1 MAKRLYSIII
11 PVYNRPDE
19 VDELLESLTQQ
30 TYKNFEVIVVE
41 DGSDEKCDK
50 VVEKY
55 VHELNISYCYK
66 ENAGQ
71 GFARNYG
78 YKRAKGEYF
87 IVFDS
92 DCIIPGT
99 YLDTVESS
107 LNNTYLDA
115 YGGPD
120 RAHDSFTPIQKAI
133 NFSMTSSLTTG
144 GIRNKKRALGGFSPK
159 SFNMGISKKAFED
172 SGGFG
177 NIHPGEDPD
186 LSMRLWEKGYE
197 TKLISEA
204 FVYHKRR
211 ISFNKFFI
219 QVKKF
224 GMVRPILN
232 SWHPGSSR
240 IFYWFPSLFCI
251 GLIISL
257 IMLFIESGRYLWP
270 IILYVAYF
278 AFIFL
283 DALIKNKNLVV
294 AFLAIIAVMIQFLG
308 YGYGFLKS
316 VILVNFSKR
325 KPEELFPELFFK

>member
-78 YKRAKGEYF
+78 YERAKGEYF

-92 DCIIPGT
+92 DCIIPDT
-99 YLDTVESS
+99 YLETVETS

-120 RAHDSFTPIQKAI
+120 KASDSFTPIQKAI
-133 NFSMTSSLTTG
+133 NFSMTSTLTTG
-144 GIRNKKRALGGFSPK
+144 GIRNKKKALGGFSPK
-159 SFNMGISKKAFED
+159 SFNMGISKTVFD
-172 SGGFG
+172 TTGGYIIPFK
-177 NIHPGEDPD
+177 GEDIEF
-186 LSMRLWEKGYE
+186 STRIQKMGY
-197 TKLISEA
+197 KIGLIEDA
-204 FVYHKRR
+204 YVYHKRR
-211 ISFNKFFI
+211 TSWYKFFL
-219 QVKKF
+219 QLHFF
-224 GMVRPILN
+224 GTA
-232 SWHPGSSR
+232 R
-240 IFYWFPSLFCI
+240 INIARFFPDQLKLVHFFPAFFTI
-251 GLIISL
+251 GLLLTISMWFVYPSIAKIL
-257 IMLFIESGRYLWP
+257 TVIYSTYF
-270 IILYVAYF
+270 IILL
-278 AFIFL
+278 I
-283 DALIKNKNLVV
+283 DAITTTRSLWISILGIWA
-294 AFLAIIAVMIQFLG
+294 AFLQLTAYGVGLIQ
-308 YGYGFLKS
+308 
-316 VILVNFSKR
+316 
-325 KPEELFPELFFK
+325 ELSIWLFKK

>member
-159 SFNMGISKKAFED
+159 SFNMGISRTVFD
-172 SGGFG
+172 TTGGYIIPFK
-177 NIHPGEDPD
+177 GEDIEF
-186 LSMRLWEKGYE
+186 STRIQKMGY
-197 TKLISEA
+197 KIGLIEDA
-204 FVYHKRR
+204 YVYHKRR
-211 ISFNKFFI
+211 TSWYKFFK
-219 QVKKF
+219 QLHFF
-224 GMVRPILN
+224 GAA
-232 SWHPGSSR
+232 R
-240 IFYWFPSLFCI
+240 INIARFFPDQLKLVHFFPAFFTI
-251 GLIISL
+251 GLLGTMLLWLFYPSIAKILTAIYSTYFII
-257 IMLFIESGRYLWP
+257 LFI
-270 IILYVAYF
+270 
-278 AFIFL
+278 
-283 DALIKNKNLVV
+283 DALTSTRNLWISILGIWG
-294 AFLAIIAVMIQFLG
+294 AFLQLTA
-308 YGYGFLKS
+308 YGIGL
-316 VILVNFSKR
+316 LQ
-325 KPEELFPELFFK
+325 ELLIRLFKK

>member
-30 TYKNFEVIVVE
+30 TFKNFEVIVVE
-41 DGSDEKCDK
+41 DGSDVKCDK

-78 YKRAKGEYF
+78 YERAKGEYF

-99 YLDTVESS
+99 YLETVESS

-159 SFNMGISKKAFED
+159 SFNMGISRTVFD
-172 SGGFG
+172 TTGGYIIPFK
-177 NIHPGEDPD
+177 GEDIEF
-186 LSMRLWEKGYE
+186 STRIQKMGY
-197 TKLISEA
+197 KIGLIEEA
-204 FVYHKRR
+204 YVYHKRR
-211 ISFNKFFI
+211 TSWYKFFRQI
-219 QVKKF
+219 MFF
-224 GMVRPILN
+224 GTA
-232 SWHPGSSR
+232 R
-240 IFYWFPSLFCI
+240 INIARFFPDQLKLVHFFPAFFTI
-251 GLIISL
+251 GLLMTMLLWLIYPSIAKILTAIYSTYFII
-257 IMLFIESGRYLWP
+257 LFI
-270 IILYVAYF
+270 
-278 AFIFL
+278 
-283 DALIKNKNLVV
+283 DALASTRNLWISILGIWA
-294 AFLAIIAVMIQFLG
+294 AFLQLTA
-308 YGYGFLKS
+308 YGIGLLQELLLWLF
-316 VILVNFSKR
+316 R
-325 KPEELFPELFFK
+325 K

>member
-30 TYKNFEVIVVE
+30 TFKNFEVIVVE
-41 DGSDEKCDK
+41 DGSVEKCDR

-92 DCIIPGT
+92 DCIIPDT
-99 YLDTVESS
+99 YLETVDNS

-120 RAHDSFTPIQKAI
+120 KAHDSFTPIQKAI
-133 NFSMTSSLTTG
+133 NFSMTSTLTTG
-144 GIRNKKRALGGFSPK
+144 GILNKKKALGGFSPK
-159 SFNMGISKKAFED
+159 SFNMGISRSVFDAT
-172 SGGFG
+172 GGYIIPFK
-177 NIHPGEDPD
+177 GEDIEF
-186 LSMRLWEKGYE
+186 STRIQKMGY
-197 TKLISEA
+197 KVGLIEDA

-211 ISFNKFFI
+211 TSWYKFFK
-219 QVKKF
+219 QLHFF
-224 GMVRPILN
+224 GTARINIARFFPDQLKVVHFLPAMFTLGLLITIVLWFLYPPLAEIL
-232 SWHPGSSR
+232 SVIYS
-240 IFYWFPSLFCI
+240 IYFVILFIDALLKTHNLLISILGIWAAFLQLTAYGI
-251 GLIISL
+251 GLLQEL
-257 IMLFIESGRYLWP
+257 ITWLF
-270 IILYVAYF
+270 
-278 AFIFL
+278 
-283 DALIKNKNLVV
+283 KK
-294 AFLAIIAVMIQFLG
+294 
-308 YGYGFLKS
+308 
-316 VILVNFSKR
+316 
-325 KPEELFPELFFK
+325 